1 MLGGVFVKEKL
12 KQFAIITLGAVL
24 CGLGLYYFKIPNHF
38 STGGVSSISIIL
50 GGMIPGI
57 STGTINFALN
67 MALLLVGFLFFG
79 KSFGVKTAYAS
90 TLMSS
95 VVSALEIL
103 HPLDGPF
110 TDQPLLELIF
120 AVGIPSVGSAML
132 FNAGASTGGT
142 DVIAMIVKKY
152 SSIDIGKALLIS
164 DVAIVIVACFVFD
177 IETGMFSILGL
188 VMKTLVV
195 DMVIESI
202 NLNKFFTIVTTKPD
216 EIIHYIHE
224 ELHRGA
230 TVEEAQGSFTHEKK
244 YVILTATKRQ
254 QAVALRTFA
263 RQQDPHAF
271 IMITNSSE
279 IVGKGFMRI

>member
-1 MLGGVFVKEKL
+1 MKEKL
-12 KQFAIITLGAVL
+12 KEYAIITLGAL
-24 CGLGLYYFKIPNHF
+24 LSGLGLYYFKMPNHF
-38 STGGVSSISIIL
+38 STGGVSGISIIL
-50 GGMIPGI
+50 GGLVPDI
-57 STGTINFALN
+57 STGTINFVLN
-67 MALLLVGFLFFG
+67 MVLLVVGFFFFG
-79 KSFGVKTAYAS
+79 KGFGVKTAYAS
-90 TLMSS
+90 ILMSS
-95 VVSALEIL
+95 VVSVLEII
-103 HPLDGPF
+103 HPMTAPF

-132 FNAGASTGGT
+132 FNVGASSGGT

-152 SSIDIGKALLIS
+152 RNVDIGKALLIS
-164 DVAIVIVACFVFD
+164 DVAVVIAACFVFGV
-177 IETGMFSILGL
+177 ETGMFSSLGL

-216 EIIHYIHE
+216 EIVHYIHE
-224 ELHRGA
+224 DLHRGA
-230 TVEEAQGSFTHEKK
+230 TIEEAEGSFTHEKK

-254 QAVALRTFA
+254 QAVALRTFV
-263 RQQDPHAF
+263 RKKDPHAF

>member
-1 MLGGVFVKEKL
+1 MKEKL
-12 KQFAIITLGAVL
+12 KEYAIITLGAL
-24 CGLGLYYFKIPNHF
+24 LSGLGLYYFKMPNHF
-38 STGGVSSISIIL
+38 STGGVSGISIIL
-50 GGMIPGI
+50 GGLSPNI
-57 STGTINFALN
+57 STGTINFVLN
-67 MALLLVGFLFFG
+67 MVLLVVGFFFFG
-79 KSFGVKTAYAS
+79 KGFGVKTAYAS
-90 TLMSS
+90 ILMSS
-95 VVSALEIL
+95 VVSVLEII
-103 HPLDGPF
+103 HPMTAPF

-132 FNAGASTGGT
+132 FNVGASSGGT

-152 SSIDIGKALLIS
+152 RNVDIGKALLIS
-164 DVAIVIVACFVFD
+164 DVAVVIAACFVFGV
-177 IETGMFSILGL
+177 ETGMFSSLGL

-216 EIIHYIHE
+216 EIVHYIHE
-224 ELHRGA
+224 DLHRGA
-230 TVEEAQGSFTHEKK
+230 TIEEAEGSFTHEKK

-254 QAVALRTFA
+254 QAVALRTFV
-263 RQQDPHAF
+263 RKKDPHAF